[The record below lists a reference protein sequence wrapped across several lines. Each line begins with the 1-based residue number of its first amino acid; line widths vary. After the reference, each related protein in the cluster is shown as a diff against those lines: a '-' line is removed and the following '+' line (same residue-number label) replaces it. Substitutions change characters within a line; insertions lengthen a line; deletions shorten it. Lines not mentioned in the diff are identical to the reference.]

1 MTTAA
6 AEPPLCGPHA
16 AQLRVHFAGPEL
28 APGRLRDLLAERVA
42 AVPAGGAIDFI
53 TYYFRD
59 RRLAAELISAKRRGA
74 SVRVSLDGRPRTPHA
89 NDAVIRMLAGPDGLG
104 DGLRVVRGGKLLR
117 PRLHEKLYCFS
128 LPKPAAFVGS
138 FNPSGDSPEERPE
151 LVREIGDHD
160 RGYNLLVELS
170 APALVEALAS
180 HARALHAAPHGPF
193 DRLWPAANRALR
205 SESIELHFWPRVR
218 PNPVVA
224 LLKRAVPGTR
234 VRLVT
239 SHLSGPSAL
248 HSLLGLTRRGLDL
261 EILVGATERRVPAR
275 GERRL
280 AAAGVPVARVLL
292 PDGLPMHDKFV
303 LIEAPGE
310 RCVVFGSFNWSE
322 PSRRFNREIGAIA
335 RDAALYDA
343 FAARWQL
350 LKAQAAASGSA
361 PSRGAPR

>member
-1 MTTAA
+1 MQQEGRCRAYFG
-6 AEPPLCGPHA
+6 GPDA
-16 AQLRVHFAGPEL
+16 

-42 AVPAGGAIDFI
+42 AVPAGGAIDFV

-59 RRLAAELISAKRRGA
+59 RRLAAELLAAKHRGA
-74 SVRVSLDGRPRTPHA
+74 SVRVTLDGRPRSPHA
-89 NDAVIRMLAGPDGLG
+89 NDAVIRMLTGPDGLG
-104 DGLRVVRGGKLLR
+104 GGLRVVRGGKLLR

-128 LPKPAAFVGS
+128 LPRPAAFVGS
-138 FNPSGDSPEERPE
+138 FNPSGDLPEANAE
-151 LVREIGDHD
+151 LVREIGDQD
-160 RGYNLLVELS
+160 RGYNLLVELC
-170 APALVEALAS
+170 APALVEALAC
-180 HARALHAAPHGPF
+180 HARALHTARHGPF

-205 SESIELHFWPRVR
+205 CEDVEVHFWPRVR

-224 LLKRAVPGTR
+224 LLRRAVPGTR

-248 HSLLGLTRRGLDL
+248 HTLLGLARRGLAL
-261 EILVGATERRVPAR
+261 EVLVGATERRVPAR

-280 AAAGVPVARVLL
+280 AAAGISVKRVLH

-303 LIEAPGE
+303 LIEAPRE

-335 RDAALYDA
+335 RDPALYDA
-343 FAARWQL
+343 FAARWQVL
-350 LKAQAAASGSA
+350 RAQAEAPRAASPGSE
-361 PSRGAPR
+361 GAQR